1 MQLSKFKKKTGLI
14 MLMVT
19 LVFTL
24 IVGCSN
30 NTNSSSNKT
39 PADVEKKTTE
49 KNEVTEPV
57 KEEVVELDLFVD
69 HSWWPIK
76 QWSGPIPEEITKRTG
91 VKLNIT
97 VATDDKQLPL
107 MIASGDLPDLIFTS
121 DNAQRLSDPNLA
133 YSWQELIDEY
143 APDFQPHPDKI
154 AVNLAPDGKY
164 YTIRNNFSPAEE
176 WKAHEGYALQ
186 GGADVGYRKDIWEA
200 LGSPPVNTLEDFD
213 KLLGMVKD
221 KYPDMVPLVLNLNWY
236 MGYFSNN
243 YGVISNGFY
252 DDQGQLKFALRNP
265 ELINVY
271 KYMNALYR
279 KGYILPENYAFKNED
294 QAKELMTSGKGFA
307 YVWTSGVGD
316 RLNSDTAG
324 NDKGMVFTQI
334 GKPISDN
341 AKIYRTDTGWSGVV
355 ITRKN
360 KNPEKSIKLMQFL
373 LSDEGQRLAMWG
385 IEDQHYTMNAEG
397 YPEFKFD
404 KNSADVQNKE
414 GNYWWGL
421 LAGSSVTEALWNY
434 VPGSETTKAGV
445 NWTKV
450 MEWRP
455 EIGLVKAD
463 PDSAE
468 QVIITNL
475 NNMLTNEGSKAL
487 LATSEQDAEKA
498 FQNMVDQAEKMGMAK
513 LEAWAN
519 KEYEQIKVNFN
530 K

>member
-1 MQLSKFKKKTGLI
+1 MQLSKRTTGLI
-14 MLMVT
+14 MLVVIM
-19 LVFTL
+19 LFTL

-30 NTNSSSNKT
+30 NTNSGSNKA
-39 PADVEKKTTE
+39 PANTETDTKEKA
-49 KNEVTEPV
+49 EVAEPV

-76 QWSGPIPEEITKRTG
+76 EWSGSIPEEITKRTG

-107 MIASGDLPDLIFTS
+107 MIASGDLPDLVFTS
-121 DNAQRLSDPNLA
+121 NNAQRLSDPNVA

-143 APDFQPHPDKI
+143 APDFEPHPDKI

-176 WKAHEGYALQ
+176 WKANENYALQ
-186 GGADVGYRKDIWEA
+186 GGADVGFRKDIWEA
-200 LGSPPVNTLEDFD
+200 LGSPAVDTLEDFE

-221 KYPDMVPLVLNLNWY
+221 KYPDMVPLVLNPTDTWF
-236 MGYFSNN
+236 MGFFANN
-243 YGVISNGFY
+243 HGVIFNGLY
-252 DDQGQLKFALRNP
+252 DDNGQLKFALRNP
-265 ELINVY
+265 DLLNVY
-271 KYMNALYR
+271 KYMNTLYR
-279 KGYILPENYAFKNED
+279 KGYIIPENYAFKNED

-307 YVWTSGVGD
+307 YVWTASIAD

-334 GKPISDN
+334 GKPLTDK
-341 AKIYRTDTGWSGVV
+341 AKIYRTDTGWSGIV
-355 ITRKN
+355 ITKKN
-360 KNPEKSIKLMQFL
+360 ADPEKSIKLMQFL
-373 LSDEGQRLAMWG
+373 LSEEGQRLSMWG
-385 IEDQHYTMNAEG
+385 IEDQHYKMNTEG
-397 YPEFKFD
+397 YPEFLFD
-404 KNSADVQNKE
+404 KNNADVQNKE

-421 LAGSSVTEALWNY
+421 LAGTAVTEALWNY
-434 VPGSETTKAGV
+434 VPGSQTTDAMEKL
-445 NWTKV
+445 TKI

-475 NNMLTNEGSKAL
+475 TNMLKNEGSKAL
-487 LATSEQDAEKA
+487 LASSEQEAEKA
-498 FQNMVDQAEKMGMAK
+498 YQNMVDQAEKIGMAK

-519 KEYEQIKVNFN
+519 TEYEQIKANFN

>member
-200 LGSPPVNTLEDFD
+200 LGSPPVNTLEDF
-213 KLLGMVKD
+213 
-221 KYPDMVPLVLNLNWY
+221 
-236 MGYFSNN
+236 
-243 YGVISNGFY
+243 
-252 DDQGQLKFALRNP
+252 
-265 ELINVY
+265 
-271 KYMNALYR
+271 
-279 KGYILPENYAFKNED
+279 
-294 QAKELMTSGKGFA
+294 
-307 YVWTSGVGD
+307 
-316 RLNSDTAG
+316 
-324 NDKGMVFTQI
+324 
-334 GKPISDN
+334 
-341 AKIYRTDTGWSGVV
+341 
-355 ITRKN
+355 
-360 KNPEKSIKLMQFL
+360 
-373 LSDEGQRLAMWG
+373 EG
-385 IEDQHYTMNAEG
+385 
-397 YPEFKFD
+397 
-404 KNSADVQNKE
+404 
-414 GNYWWGL
+414 
-421 LAGSSVTEALWNY
+421 
-434 VPGSETTKAGV
+434 
-445 NWTKV
+445 
-450 MEWRP
+450 
-455 EIGLVKAD
+455 
-463 PDSAE
+463 
-468 QVIITNL
+468 
-475 NNMLTNEGSKAL
+475 
-487 LATSEQDAEKA
+487 
-498 FQNMVDQAEKMGMAK
+498 
-513 LEAWAN
+513 
-519 KEYEQIKVNFN
+519 
-530 K
+530 